1 MDSIKVMTEWRSRE
15 FVASSVLES
24 ASGLGPSTE
33 ELLELQISLK
43 EARGLICCLLR
54 KNQQLR
60 MQLSAALEDRQQK

>member
-1 MDSIKVMTEWRSRE
+1 MDSIKVTEWRSRE

-24 ASGLGPSTE
+24 ASGLGSSPE
-33 ELLELQISLK
+33 ELIELQISLK